1 MATTPIKLKRSHT
14 QAVIPDTSDLIAG
27 EVALNTVDKKFYV
40 RDDSNAVVTLSN
52 HYGTDFDTNVVTFKV
67 TVASSTS
74 AHTYHGSGSSNKY
87 KINGVFSPYLK
98 LIPRITY
105 RFDQSD
111 SSNSGHPLL
120 FYYDA
125 AKSSSYSTG
134 VTTNGTPGSAGAYT
148 QIIISDSTP
157 PVLFYQC
164 SAHGYMGW
172 ALTTSTRNLT
182 GFDTDDLSAGS
193 SNLYYTDSR
202 VQTYISG
209 NRTYGG
215 ITSTG
220 DISAEHGNFS
230 EEIIVDMG
238 HIGTYTKPAQFLVND
253 MNNGDHAQFTF
264 GKRLAND
271 ELVEFGY
278 YHVGTNSN
286 SNICSIGFY
295 GSSVRYAQNPLG
307 QVTIGGTITGGGYF
321 NEILNVN
328 GNIWT
333 NGSIVF
339 EGSTADAYETT
350 LTVAD
355 PTADRTLT
363 LPNASGTIA
372 LTSDITSGAITVQ
385 DEGSSLST
393 SATTINFVGAGVTAS
408 GTGSTKTIT
417 IAGGSDGV
425 TVQDEGSALS
435 TTGTTLNFVGAGV
448 TASGTGSTKTI
459 TISGGSGSSAA
470 DDITAGD
477 AAVNITTTSGNITI
491 DAQANNSDII
501 FKGTD
506 GGSDTTFLTLD
517 GSDAGTAIFNNNITM
532 SDNAFIAIGASTD
545 LRLRSNGTHGYVEH
559 SSGSGSLI
567 LKGNTLSFRNGADSA
582 QLARFTNGGSVELFH
597 NDSKKI
603 ETTSTGV
610 TVTGLLS
617 ATTKSFD
624 IEHPT
629 QDNMRLRYG
638 VLEGPEHGVYVRG
651 KLENNSVIELPEHW
665 IGLVDEDTITV
676 QLTPNNKYQKVYV
689 KEIKDNKVYIGNSS
703 LLSKINC
710 FYFVQATRKD
720 VDRLEVEYEN

>member
-74 AHTYHGSGSSNKY
+74 AHTYHGTGSSNKY

-448 TASGTGSTKTI
+448 TASGTGATKTI

-491 DAQANNSDII
+491 DAQANDSDII

-517 GSDAGTAIFNNNITM
+517 GSDAGTAIFNHDIKLA
-532 SDNAFIAIGASTD
+532 DNQKVIIGTGGDLEIFHDSANSFIQDAGTGDLVIQATHLRLRGASTKTYF
-545 LRLRSNGTHGYVEH
+545 LGT
-559 SSGSGSLI
+559 
-567 LKGNTLSFRNGADSA
+567 D
-582 QLARFTNGGSVELFH
+582 GGSAELYH
-597 NDSKKI
+597 NNSKKL

-610 TVTGLLS
+610 TVTGLLT

>member
-67 TVASSTS
+67 TVATKTS
-74 AHTYHGSGSSNKY
+74 AHTYNGVGSGNGY

-125 AKSSSYSTG
+125 AKATSYSTG
-134 VTTNGTPGSAGAYT
+134 VTTNGTPGNAGAYT
-148 QIIISDSTP
+148 QIIIGDSTP

-209 NRTYGG
+209 NRSYGNISTTG
-215 ITSTG
+215 SITAGGTVISDAANFATIEMQGSNGAHIDLKVGNVDFTG
-220 DISAEHGNFS
+220 R
-230 EEIIVDMG
+230 V
-238 HIGTYTKPAQFLVND
+238 
-253 MNNGDHAQFTF
+253 HANSSSMDFIHDVVKLKSKTSSHSYF
-264 GKRLAND
+264 
-271 ELVEFGY
+271 
-278 YHVGTNSN
+278 VGTQ
-286 SNICSIGFY
+286 G
-295 GSSVRYAQNPLG
+295 GSVELYHNNNKKLETAS
-307 QVTIGGTITGGGYF
+307 GGVTITGTLNGHTIPGG
-321 NEILNVN
+321 
-328 GNIWT
+328 
-333 NGSIVF
+333 
-339 EGSTADAYETT
+339 
-350 LTVAD
+350 
-355 PTADRTLT
+355 
-363 LPNASGTIA
+363 SGTLA
-372 LTSDITSGAITVQ
+372 LTSDVTSGSFTVQ

-393 SATTINFVGAGVTAS
+393 AATTLNFVGAGVVAS

-448 TASGTGSTKTI
+448 TASGTGTTKTI

-470 DDITAGD
+470 DDITLGD
-477 AAVNITTTSGNITI
+477 AAVTIATSSGDITI
-491 DAQANNSDII
+491 DTQGNDNDII

-506 GGSDTTFLTLD
+506 GGSDITALRLD
-517 GSDAGTAIFNNNITM
+517 MSAAGKAIFNHDVFVGAGGAFRFTDTHSTDADTGIFVSEASGLTSLIIQCSDDATSGQEDQVRIRHRNYGNANPQDLDIAIFKRDA
-532 SDNAFIAIGASTD
+532 SDNS
-545 LRLRSNGTHGYVEH
+545 
-559 SSGSGSLI
+559 
-567 LKGNTLSFRNGADSA
+567 KGNTAFNGDV
-582 QLARFTNGGSVELFH
+582 SV
-597 NDSKKI
+597 S
-603 ETTSTGV
+603 
-610 TVTGLLS
+610 GLLS

-624 IEHPT
+624 IKHPT
-629 QDNMRLRYG
+629 LDNMRLRYG

-665 IGLVDEDTITV
+665 LGLVDEDTITV

-689 KEIKDNKVYIGNSS
+689 KEIKDNKIYIGNSS

>member
-67 TVASSTS
+67 TVASKTS
-74 AHTYHGSGSSNKY
+74 AHTYNGVGSGNGY
-87 KINGVFSPYLK
+87 KINGIFAPYLK

-125 AKSSSYSTG
+125 AKATSYSTG

-148 QIIISDSTP
+148 QIIIGDSTP

-209 NRTYGG
+209 NRSYGNISTTG
-215 ITSTG
+215 SITAGGTVISDSANFATIEMQGSNGAHIDLKVGNVDFTG
-220 DISAEHGNFS
+220 R
-230 EEIIVDMG
+230 V
-238 HIGTYTKPAQFLVND
+238 
-253 MNNGDHAQFTF
+253 HANSSSMDFIHDVVKLKSKTSSHSYF
-264 GKRLAND
+264 
-271 ELVEFGY
+271 
-278 YHVGTNSN
+278 VGTQ
-286 SNICSIGFY
+286 G
-295 GSSVRYAQNPLG
+295 GSVELYHNNNKKLETAS
-307 QVTIGGTITGGGYF
+307 GGVTITGTLNGHTIPGG
-321 NEILNVN
+321 
-328 GNIWT
+328 
-333 NGSIVF
+333 
-339 EGSTADAYETT
+339 
-350 LTVAD
+350 
-355 PTADRTLT
+355 
-363 LPNASGTIA
+363 SGTLA
-372 LTSDITSGAITVQ
+372 LTSDVTSGSLTIQ

-393 SATTINFVGAGVTAS
+393 AGTTLNFVGAGVTAS
-408 GTGSTKTIT
+408 GTGTTKTIT

-448 TASGTGSTKTI
+448 TASGTGATKTI

-470 DDITAGD
+470 DDITLGD
-477 AAVNITTTSGNITI
+477 AAVSIATSSGDITI
-491 DAQANNSDII
+491 DTQGNDNDII

-506 GGSDTTFLTLD
+506 GGSDITALRLD
-517 GSDAGTAIFNNNITM
+517 MSSSGDAIFNRHVRL
-532 SDNAFIAIGASTD
+532 GAGGALRFTD
-545 LRLRSNGTHGYVEH
+545 SH
-559 SSGSGSLI
+559 SSDSATGIFVSETSAQTSLI
-567 LKGNTLSFRNGADSA
+567 IQCADDADSGNSNEDQVRIRHRNYGNATPEDLDIVIFKRDPSDHSQGNTAFSGNV
-582 QLARFTNGGSVELFH
+582 SV
-597 NDSKKI
+597 S
-603 ETTSTGV
+603 
-610 TVTGLLS
+610 GLLS

-629 QDNMRLRYG
+629 LDNMRLRYG

-665 IGLVDEDTITV
+665 LGLVDEDTITV

-689 KEIKDNKVYIGNSS
+689 KEIKDNKVYIENSS